1 MQKLIE
7 LSHTELILSFAAS
20 CVEGVA
26 RRLGIGYYEAF
37 SRMNKVDMINKY
49 ILPFYDVLH
58 LESREHVIDDV
69 IECLNNWETA
79 K

>member
-1 MQKLIE
+1 MQQIRE
-7 LSHTELILSFAAS
+7 LSHTELLLSFAAS
-20 CVEGVA
+20 CIEGAA
-26 RRLGIGYYEAF
+26 RRLGVSYYDVF
-37 SRMNKVDMINKY
+37 MRMNKVDMIEKY
-49 ILPFYDVLH
+49 IIPFYDVLH